1 MLLNQLIRDVHQNA
15 VDHGWWD
22 KPRSVGN
29 TRAMIHDEVSEALGE
44 YRNGNAI
51 YYHVCPKNKKVC
63 EQQDFPDSIDCTHC
77 TPCQLKAEGT
87 AVELADMAI
96 RIFDLLGSH
105 KVDVIEDEVTLQMLI
120 DTAIEEHEEFE
131 NESCPDILHA
141 EVPDLCNELHTL
153 IVLDRFEESDYSY
166 LLAAIGVA
174 GAWVNEQLKDHE
186 LDFEKIVLEKHAY
199 NKTRSY
205 RHGNKLC

>member
-1 MLLNQLIRDVHQNA
+1 MVLNPLIREIHNNA

-29 TRAMIHDEVSEALGE
+29 TRALIHDEVSEALGE
-44 YRNGNAI
+44 YRNARGI
-51 YYHVCPKNKKVC
+51 YYHQCPKNKKEC
-63 EQQDFPDSIDCTHC
+63 ERQDFPDSVNCEDCK
-77 TPCQLKAEGT
+77 PCNLKPEGT

-120 DTAIEEHEEFE
+120 DTAVEEHAEFE

-141 EVPDLCNELHTL
+141 DVPELCNELHTL
-153 IVLDRFEESDYSY
+153 IVLDRFEENDYSY
-166 LLAAIGVA
+166 LLAAVGLA
-174 GAWVNEQLKDHE
+174 GAWVNEQLKSVN
-186 LDFEKIVLEKHAY
+186 LDFEKILLEKHAY